1 VRLVPYLQRD
11 GVVGADLTAEQLEI
25 LKGAAPLIQERIVVL
40 SEAAPMLGFLF
51 VKADQIR
58 YDADALE
65 GMPENTNAVLF
76 HAGEALEAIDEFT
89 TENIQQALNTALIEK
104 LELKPRIAFGPLR
117 TAISGRRI
125 SPPLFESME
134 ILGKHET
141 LERLK
146 AFARTH
152 CTD

>member
-1 VRLVPYLQRD
+1 MFDSGSRL
-11 GVVGADLTAEQLEI
+11 
-25 LKGAAPLIQERIVVL
+25 L
-40 SEAAPMLGFLF
+40 SFLF
-51 VKADQIR
+51 VKSDQIS

-89 TENIQQALNTALIEK
+89 TENIQQALNAALIEK

-134 ILGKHET
+134 ILGKAET
-141 LERLK
+141 IERLQ